1 MVVAA
6 SSFTV
11 GNTMIVAGVI
21 LAVVLL
27 LRAVRRGQARP
38 EARLGGGISGFDRR
52 MPHLPELPD
61 PPSPERGRSRRPRL
75 RRREE
80 ETTTLLRPESATT
93 SRWSTHEQPAAPPA
107 EPPAP
112 WHEPPAGG
120 EWDDPARGGRS

>member
-1 MVVAA
+1 MLVA
-6 SSFTV
+6 STFTV

-21 LAVVLL
+21 LGVVLL
-27 LRAVRRGQARP
+27 LRAVRRGQTRP

-52 MPHLPELPD
+52 MAHLPELPD
-61 PPSPERGRSRRPRL
+61 PPSPPGARSRRPRL

-93 SRWSTHEQPAAPPA
+93 SRWSTREQPAEPPA

-112 WHEPPAGG
+112 WHEPPGG
-120 EWDDPARGGRS
+120 DRWDDSAGRP